1 MSDYQT
7 ILTISVLHEYY
18 NASSDK
24 FAPIGLV
31 ADRETVFL
39 LRQYG
44 ILLKSARGFTRLIVD
59 TVRYSDLADLTA
71 ELTFRFYLVSTDPGF
86 RNITK
91 MPDMFDI
98 SILNAEFTDSS
109 ELDITAEHW
118 VDVNQLN
125 TSTAID
131 SAVIHNKNFI
141 GLLTISL
148 PKSHCTLEKK
158 NITVRF
164 NAISAYWKYYIFSPG
179 GKKKLNIPHSFTE
192 QESEQVANKTARIF
206 MSDNPILLRK
216 IYAEPFSLLDAN
228 NVIIKSL
235 PLPMP
240 DNIAT
245 SIVKGFK
252 ITIAHIYIN

>member
-1 MSDYQT
+1 MADYQT

-31 ADRETVFL
+31 ADRETVLL

-59 TVRYSDLADLTA
+59 TVRFSDLADLTA
-71 ELTFRFYLVSTDPGF
+71 ELTFRFYLMSTDPGF

-109 ELDITAEHW
+109 ELDLTAEHW
-118 VDVNQLN
+118 VDINQLN

-148 PKSHCTLEKK
+148 PKFHCTLEKK
-158 NITVRF
+158 T
-164 NAISAYWKYYIFSPG
+164 SPFDSTLSQLIG
-179 GKKKLNIPHSFTE
+179 NTIYSRPEVKKPQHPPL
-192 QESEQVANKTARIF
+192 VYRAR
-206 MSDNPILLRK
+206 
-216 IYAEPFSLLDAN
+216 
-228 NVIIKSL
+228 
-235 PLPMP
+235 
-240 DNIAT
+240 T
-245 SIVKGFK
+245 
-252 ITIAHIYIN
+252 